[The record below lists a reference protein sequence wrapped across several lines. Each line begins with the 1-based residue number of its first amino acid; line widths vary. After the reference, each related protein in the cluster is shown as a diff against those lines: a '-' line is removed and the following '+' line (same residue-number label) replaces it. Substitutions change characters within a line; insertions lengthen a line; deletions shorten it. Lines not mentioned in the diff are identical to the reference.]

1 MLSSFS
7 LTNDGTG
14 DKVGDIVSTLM
25 SIGSKGSLKTSL
37 DSELGGLPRLKC
49 DGLSDMELYFKLAT
63 ALRVAVCAT
72 EGRFWLSGYKTA
84 KSNAKLEVAWRNA
97 SE

>member
-14 DKVGDIVSTLM
+14 DKIGDIVSTLM
-25 SIGSKGSLKTSL
+25 SLGIDSLKTSL
-37 DSELGGLPRLKC
+37 SKELVGLPRIKS
-49 DGLSDMELYFKLAT
+49 DGLSDMQVIMKLAT

-72 EGRFWLSGYKTA
+72 EGRFWLSGYKTG
-84 KSNAKLEVAWRNA
+84 KSCKELEVAWRNA
-97 SE
+97 SK

>member
-14 DKVGDIVSTLM
+14 DNIGDIVSTLM
-25 SIGSKGSLKTSL
+25 SLGIDSLKTSL
-37 DSELGGLPRLKC
+37 SKELVGLPRIKS
-49 DGLSDMELYFKLAT
+49 DGLSDMQLYCKLAT

-72 EGRFWLSGYKTA
+72 EGRFWLSGYKTG
-84 KSNAKLEVAWRNA
+84 KSCKELEVAWRNA
-97 SE
+97 SK